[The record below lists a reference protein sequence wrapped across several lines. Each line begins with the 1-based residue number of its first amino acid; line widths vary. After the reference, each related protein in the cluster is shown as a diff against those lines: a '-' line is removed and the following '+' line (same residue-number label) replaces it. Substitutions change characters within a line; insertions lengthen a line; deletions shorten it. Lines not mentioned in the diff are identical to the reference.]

1 MKAVRQIIDYFRE
14 RGVLTREQLLEL
26 AAEGFLPWDGLI
38 DDADTA
44 GPAAEPPAPPEE
56 DESYQVSYPLR
67 LKPPHRARRAHPR
80 GAVLDADELA
90 QRLRAL
96 AADWPAAL
104 TGLVSVGRRLGA
116 AASWEEAARAVRNA
130 EPARLDAAVAHGL
143 EQDDPTLAA
152 LWDAINLDT
161 YRTAID
167 GEAVHG
173 RAVSAYRAV
182 LATFDHSGLGKHAWI
197 LKEEPVAQ
205 VCNLMAAQHRLL
217 CSCESI
223 FSHRPED
230 IVRAVHRD
238 HHGLAYWM
246 FVLLYTARRG
256 RPGARPPAA
265 RFEHRPP
272 RKPPDGESWLRVW
285 CQAVGLDPKAVTALF
300 LELHFTQ
307 IQRPDALKRVLEQV
321 LRQAGETARTVVRL
335 CCQPPGLSDSAVAAR
350 LGIPEAEVRQ
360 GCAWVRQALYE
371 ALHAEPVLR
380 HVLGAEPPE
389 TQSLLIE
396 ECLCAGPDA
405 LTDVADRYFGP
416 TADLLCPKVWD

>member
-167 GEAVHG
+167 GE
-173 RAVSAYRAV
+173 
-182 LATFDHSGLGKHAWI
+182 
-197 LKEEPVAQ
+197 
-205 VCNLMAAQHRLL
+205 
-217 CSCESI
+217 
-223 FSHRPED
+223 
-230 IVRAVHRD
+230 
-238 HHGLAYWM
+238 
-246 FVLLYTARRG
+246 
-256 RPGARPPAA
+256 
-265 RFEHRPP
+265 
-272 RKPPDGESWLRVW
+272 
-285 CQAVGLDPKAVTALF
+285 
-300 LELHFTQ
+300 
-307 IQRPDALKRVLEQV
+307 
-321 LRQAGETARTVVRL
+321 
-335 CCQPPGLSDSAVAAR
+335 
-350 LGIPEAEVRQ
+350 
-360 GCAWVRQALYE
+360 
-371 ALHAEPVLR
+371 
-380 HVLGAEPPE
+380 
-389 TQSLLIE
+389 
-396 ECLCAGPDA
+396 
-405 LTDVADRYFGP
+405 
-416 TADLLCPKVWD
+416 